1 MVELGSTLMASLIAA
16 KPLLSP
22 RHRLQLGPCE
32 IGNWSPTDVQL
43 SSPIR
48 NFNGRIDELAILQDA
63 LDAHAIEAFF
73 EQGHP

>member
-1 MVELGSTLMASLIAA
+1 MVKLGRALMASLIEA